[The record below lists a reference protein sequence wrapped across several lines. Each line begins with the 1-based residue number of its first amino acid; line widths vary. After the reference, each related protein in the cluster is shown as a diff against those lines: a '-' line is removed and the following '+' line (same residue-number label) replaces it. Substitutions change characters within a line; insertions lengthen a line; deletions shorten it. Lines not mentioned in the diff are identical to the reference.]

1 MKKVIVFFANGTEE
15 IEALTPVD
23 YLRRAG
29 ADVTLA
35 GVPEKDV
42 TGSHGINISA
52 DKAAR
57 DCVNADFDMVV
68 LPGGLPGTVNLEI
81 DENVQKILRKAYDEG
96 KYVCAICAAPSVL
109 GKAGMLCGK
118 HATCYPGFEEHLH
131 GAVCEKAPVVC
142 DGNVITS
149 CGAGAAGEF
158 AYALIRA
165 LYGEE
170 KSEQIRKAVN
180 PYV

>member
-29 ADVTLA
+29 IDVTLA
-35 GVPEKDV
+35 GVPVRDV

-52 DKAAR
+52 DQAASS
-57 DCVNADFDMVV
+57 CVNGDFDMVV
-68 LPGGLPGTVNLEI
+68 LPGGLPGTVNLEN
-81 DENVQKILRKAYDEG
+81 DANVQKIMKKAYDAG
-96 KYVCAICAAPSVL
+96 KFVCAICAAPSVL

-118 HATCYPGFEEHLH
+118 HATCYPGFEGYLY
-131 GAVCEKAPVVC
+131 GAVCERTPVVR
-142 DGNVITS
+142 DGNIITS
-149 CGAGAAGEF
+149 CGAGAAEEF
-158 AYALIRA
+158 ALALIHA
-165 LYGEE
+165 LCGKEQ
-170 KSEQIRKAVN
+170 SEQIRKAVN